1 MAATN
6 FLGVGSG
13 LPFDQWLADERKG
26 ISMKLNP
33 YLQKQSNYKGQI
45 SAWGSISSTL
55 STLKDNLGK
64 LQDEGFNG
72 VSVSDN
78 KTFKAT
84 AASGAIPNSY
94 QISVKQLAQAHQVN
108 SAEQGKRDKQI
119 GNSDATVKITLGD
132 SDKPLEIKLK
142 KDETSLDQVAK
153 KINAQNGDV
162 IAEVIPV
169 KDGKFKLVLTSKKTG
184 EEGKMT
190 VKVEGNSDLA
200 SALDFDPASPPATPD
215 PTKVSQMTAAKN
227 AVILLNGDEIERSSN
242 TISDVIGGITL
253 ELREVSETDPS
264 DPDKLKTETLAVTAD
279 TSKVK
284 TLIEEFVKNYNSYLS
299 TVASAT
305 KYTAPDRDA
314 NSDSLAQPDPTN
326 GALFSDGSLRRLT
339 SQLKSTVTG
348 SYPEVNDVLQ
358 SLGSIGITVKFD
370 GEVGDD
376 RSGTLGAL
384 SIDTKK
390 LDAAL
395 KDNPKEVEALFLG
408 KGGSE
413 GLKDRLEG
421 VFDTYLGDKDSV
433 DNKEGSIASSL
444 KTLREQDSRVA
455 KQITAMEK
463 RIEETMLRREKE
475 YQRLDKA
482 MSDMN
487 SMSSQLTSALAGL
500 INN

>member
-26 ISMKLNP
+26 ISQKLNP
-33 YLQKQSNYKGQI
+33 YLQKQSTYKGQI
-45 SAWGSISSTL
+45 SAWGSISSSL

-64 LQDEGFNG
+64 LEEEGFNG

-84 AASGAIPNSY
+84 AGKGAIPNSY
-94 QISVKQLAQAHQVN
+94 SIAVKQLAKAHQLAVEN
-108 SAEQGKRDKQI
+108 DTRDKPI
-119 GNSDATVKITLGD
+119 GNSGAKVTITLKEGE
-132 SDKPLEIKLK
+132 KPLEVDLA
-142 KDETSLDQVAK
+142 KDETSLDQIAK

-162 IAEVIPV
+162 VAEVITIE
-169 KDGKFKLVLTSKKTG
+169 DGKHKLVMTSKKTG
-184 EEGKMT
+184 EAGDMDI
-190 VKVEGNSDLA
+190 KVEGNAALQSKLE
-200 SALDFDPASPPATPD
+200 SADVETE
-215 PTKVSQMTAAKN
+215 SQN
-227 AVILLNGDEIERSSN
+227 AEIFLNGKLITRSSN
-242 TISDVIGGITL
+242 TINDLITGVTL
-253 ELREVSETDPS
+253 ELREVSELKEPS
-264 DPDKLKTETLAVTAD
+264 LDPDDPENYKTESLTITED

-305 KYTAPDRDA
+305 KYTAPDRD
-314 NSDSLAQPDPTN
+314 SSTGDLAQPDPSN

-348 SYPEVNDVLQ
+348 SYSDVNDVIQ
-358 SLGSIGITVKFD
+358 SLGSIGITVTFD
-370 GEVGDD
+370 GKTGDD
-376 RSGTLGAL
+376 RSGALGTL
-384 SIDTKK
+384 SIDSKK

-408 KGGSE
+408 KGGKE
-413 GLKDRLEG
+413 GIKDRMEG
-421 VFDTYLGDKDSV
+421 IFNTYLGDKDA
-433 DNKEGSIASSL
+433 DTKEDGVIETALES
-444 KTLREQDSRVA
+444 LREQEKRIG
-455 KQITAMEK
+455 KQITAVER

-487 SMSSQLTSALAGL
+487 SMSTRLQQSLAEL
-500 INN
+500 MNS